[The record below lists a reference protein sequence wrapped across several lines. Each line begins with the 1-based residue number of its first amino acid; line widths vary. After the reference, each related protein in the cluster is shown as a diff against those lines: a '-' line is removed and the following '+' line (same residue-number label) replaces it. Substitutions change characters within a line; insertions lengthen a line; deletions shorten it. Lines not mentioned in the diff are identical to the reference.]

1 MWSLLNKMAFFCP
14 HRNPIAACC
23 AKAHCREKPA
33 RVHRNSALID
43 DLEPDLR
50 ASPPHFEH
58 VRTKQSQEK
67 RFTFVNYGTAY
78 V

>member
-1 MWSLLNKMAFFCP
+1 
-14 HRNPIAACC
+14 
-23 AKAHCREKPA
+23 
-33 RVHRNSALID
+33 
-43 DLEPDLR
+43 LEPDLR